1 MGRVAADFADR
12 VIVTDDN
19 PRTEDAAA
27 IRADVLAGVPDA
39 VEIGGRLE
47 AIAAAIAEAG
57 ARDVVLIAGKGHEQG
72 QIVGDRVLPFDD
84 VTVARECAARTRS
97 GTPTRSR
104 PPPGG
109 WRGGPSLRG

>member
-39 VEIGGRLE
+39 VELGGRRQAL
-47 AIAAAIAEAG
+47 AAAIAQAG
-57 ARDVVLIAGKGHEQG
+57 ARDVVLIAGQGHDKG
-72 QIVGDRVLPFDD
+72 QILCPRALPRDRVRVGEPKSRGAGTE
-84 VTVARECAARTRS
+84 VYGSRS
-97 GTPTRSR
+97 C
-104 PPPGG
+104 GG
-109 WRGGPSLRG
+109 EGSSNKKKH